1 MKDILKIAI
10 GILMAGVLAVGGFLL
25 LAYIPHLTT

>member
-10 GILMAGVLAVGGFLL
+10 GILMAGVIAAGGFLL
-25 LAYIPHLTT
+25 LMCMVRLQ